1 VPAEGFVAPVPIE
14 RVFHAL
20 ADPTRRLL
28 VERLSGGPVSVSQ
41 LAEPLPVSLAAVMQ
55 HLQVLEECGIVR
67 TQKLGRVRTCQMEP
81 AGLSRLETWIRDRKS
96 QWEQRL
102 DRLGELLADE
112 EG

>member
-1 VPAEGFVAPVPIE
+1 MQPEAVPIE

-67 TQKLGRVRTCQMEP
+67 TQKLGRVRTCQIET
-81 AGLSRLETWIRDRKS
+81 AGLSRIEGWIRERKS
-96 QWEQRL
+96 QWERRF
-102 DRLGELLADE
+102 DRLGEVLREDE
-112 EG
+112 G